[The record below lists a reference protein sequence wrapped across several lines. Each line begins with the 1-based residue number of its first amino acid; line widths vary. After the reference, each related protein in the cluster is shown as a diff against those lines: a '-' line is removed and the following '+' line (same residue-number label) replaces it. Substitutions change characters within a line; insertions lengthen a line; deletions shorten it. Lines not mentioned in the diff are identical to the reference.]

1 MAPGGATTDAAP
13 TARVVASS
21 GGVLALGMLP
31 LFLVS
36 ALSGDIGDELGFG
49 AAGTGAVLATFFVAG
64 GVTAVPVGWVTDRIG
79 APNAMRTGAVLSG
92 ASSVL
97 IGWWASSIVEV
108 AAALA
113 LAGVA
118 VGFADTGASAW
129 FAAAI
134 PSTRQGLAFGLK
146 EASVPSASL
155 LAGLSLPVLATS
167 LDWRTIFLLGA
178 ALAPAI
184 WLIVPWG
191 RVPAS
196 DQPPHA
202 TGTSRWGP
210 LVLFAVGIALGTA
223 GATAASTFLV
233 PALEDGGWTSSS
245 AGLVLAVASVGSI
258 SVRIVVGGAS
268 DRRRSAWPLIV
279 AAMSGGAVGC
289 VVLALDPG
297 AVVSILGAI
306 AAVALGW
313 GWTGLAFQAVLE
325 ATMDRP
331 ALGAGL
337 VLGGLSVGG
346 AAGPATFG
354 LIASASSFATS
365 WVVAGAA
372 LLAGVA
378 CTEVARR
385 WLPAW

>member
-1 MAPGGATTDAAP
+1 M
-13 TARVVASS
+13 
-21 GGVLALGMLP
+21 LALGILP

-36 ALSGDIGDELGFG
+36 ALSGDIRDELGFG
-49 AAGTGAVLATFFVAG
+49 AAGTGLVLATFFVAG

-92 ASSVL
+92 ASSLL
-97 IGWWASSIVEV
+97 IGWWATSMGEI

-113 LAGVA
+113 LAGIA
-118 VGFADTGASAW
+118 IGFADTGASAW

-134 PSTRQGLAFGLK
+134 PSARQGLAFGLK

-155 LAGLSLPVLATS
+155 LAGLSLPVLASS

-178 ALAPAI
+178 GLAPAV

-191 RVPAS
+191 PVAVADEPAPGS
-196 DQPPHA
+196 
-202 TGTSRWGP
+202 GTSRWGP
-210 LVLFAVGIALGTA
+210 LALFAAGIALGTA

-245 AGLVLAVASVGSI
+245 AGLVLAAASVASIV
-258 SVRIVVGGAS
+258 VRIVIGGAS
-268 DRRRSAWPLIV
+268 DRRRSAWSYIV
-279 AAMSGGAVGC
+279 TAMSGGALGC
-289 VVLALDPG
+289 GILALDPG
-297 AVVSILGAI
+297 KAVVVVGAI
-306 AAVALGW
+306 AAVGLGW
-313 GWTGLAFQAVLE
+313 GWTGLAFQAVLA

-346 AAGPATFG
+346 AAGPAAFG
-354 LIASASSFATS
+354 AVAEVASFTTS
-365 WVVAGAA
+365 WVFAGGA

-378 CTEVARR
+378 CTEFARR
-385 WLPAW
+385 ILPVA